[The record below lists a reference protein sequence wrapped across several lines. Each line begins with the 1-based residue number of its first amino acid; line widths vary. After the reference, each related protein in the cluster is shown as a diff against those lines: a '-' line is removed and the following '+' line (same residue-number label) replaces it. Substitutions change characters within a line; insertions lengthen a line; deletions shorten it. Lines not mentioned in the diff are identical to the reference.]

1 MRPPETITRS
11 KAVILT
17 GAGASV
23 PLGLP
28 STAEFLRVFRDQ
40 GVRERIP
47 DADSHEDLFGF
58 ITDRLHIWD
67 PPDIEHVLAR
77 LESNAESADQLASD
91 QFFMRLLVESEW
103 SDLATLALSA
113 KVSTT
118 HEEFRQ
124 RLGDSL
130 RSGLLRFVSFNRTLA
145 DAIRD
150 EVIDRYGNID
160 ATQAGSLYRGLLGIF
175 RDQFAG
181 EFGCGDT
188 LPFFT
193 LNYDVAVE
201 AAATQLGFRL
211 VDGFADSPTGRTWN
225 PETYLAYQE
234 QTGRLNV
241 VLVKLHGSVKLG
253 RTEDGS
259 LIELPLGLRRNP
271 QPHRHAV
278 LYPALGRK
286 QLRQEPY
293 RTNYTLLRMCLLHA
307 TLLIVI
313 GCSLRDDELND
324 LIRDCMIENTSLHL
338 VVVGPN
344 ADHKDIAQRLDC
356 PGDRIGAGVGSFEI
370 ESQATIDRGQG
381 RTVNML
387 RRWMA
392 SACSV
397 NGPHLFGTNAD
408 F

>member
-241 VLVKLHGSVKLG
+241 VLPLPAQSLKL
-253 RTEDGS
+253 RTLKPSTKKRALFRVEPFRPGGEVNDNHVELAEDHV
-259 LIELPLGLRRNP
+259 PNW
-271 QPHRHAV
+271 
-278 LYPALGRK
+278 
-286 QLRQEPY
+286 
-293 RTNYTLLRMCLLHA
+293 
-307 TLLIVI
+307 
-313 GCSLRDDELND
+313 
-324 LIRDCMIENTSLHL
+324 L
-338 VVVGPN
+338 VVGEE
-344 ADHKDIAQRLDC
+344 RL
-356 PGDRIGAGVGSFEI
+356 S
-370 ESQATIDRGQG
+370 ATDA
-381 RTVNML
+381 T
-387 RRWMA
+387 
-392 SACSV
+392 
-397 NGPHLFGTNAD
+397 
-408 F
+408 